1 MDHPTSP
8 RSRASASAGLIEWL
22 NGKWETIAVRCM
34 SDDDRRTAI
43 GPDQLA
49 TVHQLRLFVAVADH
63 ASFSRAAE
71 SLGLSQPAV
80 SHQLKALRLALG
92 VPLVEIVGRRVQ
104 LTAAGEILDG
114 HARRILSE
122 FEAAR
127 ADLDELKDLR
137 RGSLR
142 VVADTTVGIYVLP
155 DVLGAFRSEHPGIDL
170 RLDIGNRQHVL
181 GRLVANEVDFAF
193 GGRTWDPAPIPL
205 VVEPFL
211 ANELIAIASPRS
223 RLAGLSRVTLAEFA
237 ALPFIGREPGSGT
250 RETTEAAFRGAG
262 HSLRPIMEL
271 ASNGAIKRAVAQDL
285 GVSVVSRFAA
295 SLEIQIGLLVEIP
308 LEGFPLRRQWHMFF
322 ARDKLFSPA
331 AAAFARFIGEAHW
344 RGSIGGHIA
353 TE

>member
-1 MDHPTSP
+1 MNDDELWPGV
-8 RSRASASAGLIEWL
+8 GL
-22 NGKWETIAVRCM
+22 
-34 SDDDRRTAI
+34 
-43 GPDQLA
+43 DQLV

-92 VPLVEIVGRRVQ
+92 VPLVEIVGRRIH
-104 LTAAGEILDG
+104 LTPAGEILHE
-114 HARRILSE
+114 HARRILAA
-122 FEAAR
+122 FEAAG

-137 RGSLR
+137 RGTLR
-142 VVADTTVGIYVLP
+142 VVADTTVGIYVIP
-155 DVLGAFRSEHPGIDL
+155 DVLGAFHIEHPGIDL

-181 GRLVANEVDFAF
+181 DRLGANEVDFAF
-193 GGRTWDPAPIPL
+193 GGHTWDDPPIPL
-205 VVEPFL
+205 VVRPFL
-211 ANELIAIASPRS
+211 ANELIAIASPRC
-223 RLAGLSRVTLAEFA
+223 RLAGSTRVALAEFA
-237 ALPFIGREPGSGT
+237 ALPFIGRESGSGT

-262 HSLRPIMEL
+262 LSVRPIMEL

-295 SLEIQIGLLVEIP
+295 SLEIQLGLLVEIP
-308 LEGFPLRRQWHMFF
+308 LEGFPLHRQWHLFF

-331 AAAFARFIGEAHW
+331 AAAFARFIGEERW
-344 RGSIGGHIA
+344 RGSIGVNVA

>member
-1 MDHPTSP
+1 MNDDEQRP
-8 RSRASASAGLIEWL
+8 A
-22 NGKWETIAVRCM
+22 IAL
-34 SDDDRRTAI
+34 
-43 GPDQLA
+43 DQLV

-92 VPLVEIVGRRVQ
+92 VPLVEIVGRRIQ
-104 LTAAGEILDG
+104 LTPAGEILHG
-114 HARRILSE
+114 HARRILAE
-122 FEAAR
+122 FEAAG
-127 ADLDELKDLR
+127 AHLDELKDLR
-137 RGSLR
+137 RGMLR

-155 DVLGAFRSEHPGIDL
+155 DVLGAFRNEHPDIDL

-193 GGRTWDPAPIPL
+193 GGHTWEDPPIPL
-205 VVEPFL
+205 VVRPFL
-211 ANELIAIASPRS
+211 ANELIAIASPR
-223 RLAGLSRVTLAEFA
+223 RRPAGSARVTLAEFA
-237 ALPFIGREPGSGT
+237 ALPFIGRESGSGT
-250 RETTEAAFRGAG
+250 RETTEAAFGRAG
-262 HSLRPIMEL
+262 LSLRPIMEL

-295 SLEIQIGLLVEIP
+295 SLEIQLGLLVEVP
-308 LEGFPLRRQWHMFF
+308 LEAFPLRRQWHLFF

-331 AAAFARFIGEAHW
+331 AAAFARFISEGRW
-344 RGSIGGHIA
+344 RGSIGVDVA